1 MKKTVTKNTDIRTFC
16 GQPLRQCDLQLLSQ
30 AGIPD
35 SRTILMDKEST
46 AKMLR
51 ISEIMKELA
60 PMYTDDT
67 RLLWIEVVR
76 GTPEE
81 WCSFEEARPSKK
93 SSRTTEAE

>member
-1 MKKTVTKNTDIRTFC
+1 
-16 GQPLRQCDLQLLSQ
+16 
-30 AGIPD
+30 
-35 SRTILMDKEST
+35 MDKEST

-60 PMYTDDT
+60 PMHTDDT

-81 WCSFEEARPSKK
+81 WCSFEEARPIEEILQND
-93 SSRTTEAE
+93 RD